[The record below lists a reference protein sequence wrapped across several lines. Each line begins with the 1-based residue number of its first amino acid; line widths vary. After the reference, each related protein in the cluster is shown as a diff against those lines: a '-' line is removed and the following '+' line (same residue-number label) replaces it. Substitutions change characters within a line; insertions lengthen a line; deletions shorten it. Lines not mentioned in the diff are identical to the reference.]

1 MLCMQSVNLNLHRKS
16 VGCSIF
22 HIVRLNIDPLAALS
36 GTPCSYSWTLFCPQS
51 TVPLWNG
58 SKPILESLLSGVF
71 FCPYWHD
78 GNIHI
83 TQRPSPLQSRS
94 KTILVHFPRDQP
106 GEAKCSNKYWGGRSF
121 LRTAGGRWKAT
132 YMRPMHAVTL
142 QSKVVHL
149 ATYKPLSTALS
160 NYIAGAG
167 RVESG
172 GRFKEVC
179 LSHP

>member
-1 MLCMQSVNLNLHRKS
+1 MFNLSFCTSQYRS
-16 VGCSIF
+16 TGCFIW
-22 HIVRLNIDPLAALS
+22 
-36 GTPCSYSWTLFCPQS
+36 YTLF
-51 TVPLWNG
+51 LH
-58 SKPILESLLSGVF
+58 LDSLLPSEHYSFFVEWIQTNIGKSPQWVF

-106 GEAKCSNKYWGGRSF
+106 GEAKCANKYWGGRSF

-132 YMRPMHAVTL
+132 YMRPVHAVTL

-149 ATYKPLSTALS
+149 PTYKPLSTALS